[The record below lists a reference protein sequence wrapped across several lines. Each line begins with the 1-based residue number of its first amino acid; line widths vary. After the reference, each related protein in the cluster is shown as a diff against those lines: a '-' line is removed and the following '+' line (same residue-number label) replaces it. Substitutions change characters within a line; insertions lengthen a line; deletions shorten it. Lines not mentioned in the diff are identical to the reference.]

1 MFNIATL
8 DNISN
13 TGLSRFPQ
21 KLYHISKELSA
32 ADAILVRSHDM
43 HSMELPESVVI
54 VGRAGAGTNTIPVA
68 KFTQL
73 GIPVLNTPNANA
85 NAVKELVLAGMLIA
99 CRNLQP
105 AWQFVQNLSGDDAS
119 MNITMEKSKKLFSGF
134 ELPGK
139 TLGVIGLGAIGVK
152 LANSALALGM
162 KVIGYDPLISVRRA
176 WELSADV
183 QQAHSLEELLKHADF
198 VSLHVPLNDET
209 RHLINATRLQ
219 AIKAG
224 AVLLNFSRHGVV
236 DNAAVLAALE
246 QKQLRTY
253 VCDFP
258 ANALKDHPQ
267 VICFP
272 HLGASTQEAEE
283 NCAIMIADQ
292 IQEYL
297 EHGNIKNSVNFP
309 DVTMP
314 MGNSSRLTIA
324 NANVPAMVS
333 QISSKLGDAGLN
345 ITDMINKSRGE
356 IAYTLF
362 DVDQAISADVLAEI
376 KKIKGVIRARHIH
389 ASARR
394 IG

>member
-1 MFNIATL
+1 MFNIKTL

-13 TGLSRFPQ
+13 TGLSRFPNSH
-21 KLYHISKELSA
+21 YHINNDTA
-32 ADAILVRSHDM
+32 APDAIIVRSHDM
-43 HSMELPESVVI
+43 HTTELPPSVVI
-54 VGRAGAGTNTIPVA
+54 VGRAGAGTNNIPIT
-68 KFTQL
+68 KFTNM

-85 NAVKELVLAGMLIA
+85 NAVKELVLAGMLMA

-105 AWQFVQNLSGDDAS
+105 AAQFVQELTGDDAT
-119 MNITMEKSKKLFSGF
+119 MNVTAEKNKKRFSGF
-134 ELPGK
+134 ELPGR

-176 WELSADV
+176 WELSAAV
-183 QQAHSLEELLKHADF
+183 QQAHSLEELLKYSDF
-198 VSLHVPLNDET
+198 ISLHVPLNDET
-209 RHLINATRLQ
+209 RGLINALRLQ
-219 AIKAG
+219 ILKPEAI
-224 AVLLNFSRHGVV
+224 LLNFSRDGVV
-236 DNAAVLAALE
+236 ENDAVVTALAE
-246 QKQLRTY
+246 KRLRTY

-258 ANALKDHPQ
+258 ANILKGNPQ
-267 VICFP
+267 VICLP
-272 HLGASTQEAEE
+272 HLGASTLEAEE

-297 EHGNIKNSVNFP
+297 EQGNIKNSVNFP

-314 MGNSSRLTIA
+314 MGSGFRLTIA

-362 DVDQAISADVLAEI
+362 DVDQALSAEILAEI
-376 KKIKGVIRARHIH
+376 KDIKGVLRVRHIPGSK
-389 ASARR
+389 APM
-394 IG
+394 

>member
-21 KLYHISKELSA
+21 QLYYVNKDIAA
-32 ADAILVRSHDM
+32 ADAVLVRSHDM
-43 HSMELPESVVI
+43 HNMELPESVMI
-54 VGRAGAGTNTIPVA
+54 VGRAGAGTNNIPIA
-68 KFTQL
+68 RLTAL

-99 CRNLQP
+99 SRNLQP
-105 AWQFVQNLSGDDAS
+105 AWQFVQTLTGNDDS
-119 MNITMEKSKKLFSGF
+119 MNVTMEKNKKSFSGF

-176 WELSADV
+176 WELSAEV
-183 QQAHSLEELLKHADF
+183 QQAHSLEELLKQADF
-198 VSLHVPLNDET
+198 ISLHIPLNNET
-209 RHLINATRLQ
+209 RNLINAERLQ
-219 AIKAG
+219 TLKNGAI
-224 AVLLNFSRHGVV
+224 LLNFSRHGVV
-236 DNAAVLAALE
+236 DDAAVLAALAT
-246 QKQLRTY
+246 KQLRNY

-267 VICFP
+267 IICFP
-272 HLGASTQEAEE
+272 HLGASTKEAEE

-292 IQEYL
+292 IQDYL
-297 EHGNIKNSVNFP
+297 QYGNIKNSVNFP

-314 MGNSSRLTIA
+314 MGGSVRLAIA
-324 NANVPAMVS
+324 NANVPSMVS
-333 QISSKLGDAGLN
+333 QISSRLGDAGLN
-345 ITDMINKSRGE
+345 ITDMINKSRSE
-356 IAYTLF
+356 IAYSIF
-362 DVDQAISADVLAEI
+362 DVDQAIPEAVLTEI
-376 KKIKGVIRARHIH
+376 KKIKGVIRARHIQVL
-389 ASARR
+389 R
-394 IG
+394 